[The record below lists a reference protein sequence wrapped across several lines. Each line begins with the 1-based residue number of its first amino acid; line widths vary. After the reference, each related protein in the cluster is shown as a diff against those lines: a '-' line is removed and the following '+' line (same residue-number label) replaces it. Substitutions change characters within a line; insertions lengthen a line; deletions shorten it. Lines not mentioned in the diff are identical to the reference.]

1 MNTHLPRFDGDDWIF
16 CPPALLLLW
25 PLRCCLLHILLFNC
39 RCGWC
44 CWWGRETISGG
55 RGELL
60 EVFLPCHS
68 SSFLHFTIASPNFT
82 RRSTKLCIDEVLCE
96 SKHLLQ
102 ICSQLLQLLKKAK
115 CADGDQTC
123 QSQFKTFLLLTNIVP
138 RSLDQWSRRPPPAEA
153 EVCRC

>member
-55 RGELL
+55 RGEQL
-60 EVFLPCHS
+60 EVFHVIHLPFYILPKHHPTLPAEAPSCALMRSCVRASTCSKSVLSCCS
-68 SSFLHFTIASPNFT
+68 SW
-82 RRSTKLCIDEVLCE
+82 
-96 SKHLLQ
+96 
-102 ICSQLLQLLKKAK
+102 KKAK